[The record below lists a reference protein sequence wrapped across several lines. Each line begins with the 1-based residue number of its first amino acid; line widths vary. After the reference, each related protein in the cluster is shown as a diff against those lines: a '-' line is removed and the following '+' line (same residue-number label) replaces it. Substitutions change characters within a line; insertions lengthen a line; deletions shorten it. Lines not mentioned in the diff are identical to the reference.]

1 MVHNNKV
8 LTVSYG
14 TFSCTLEGFDDSFGT
29 MKAIAEYFRDLSSD
43 DRYFGSEPPQPDAEM
58 LARIAQ
64 REIARQVEAHSTG
77 TGGIVLRATDAAAVA
92 PVVVPAEPVAPAPDV
107 TPEPAPE
114 PEPEVA
120 AQTIPEPAAEA
131 VVEPEPETQPEA
143 ANVVNAP
150 EAEVETEVEVEV
162 EVEVEAEAVADIE
175 VTEDVAAIRPE
186 TPAEAPQMVSE
197 AADEVAVE
205 AAPED
210 VGPVDSG
217 EDVLAAAD
225 DTPQAEAE
233 AEVEVE
239 AEAEPEA
246 EAEDVL
252 QDETPEQATE
262 DAPTPE
268 AEPETPVAEDVQES
282 KIVPAADSIAAKLQ
296 RIRAVVSQNDSLAPT
311 DEYTEDE
318 DTEGFVTA
326 QLHNIN
332 EALATEDAAPTA
344 PAEAPD
350 ADDMMDVQ
358 TQPGAIGAQPDEDAY
373 EVEEDIFA
381 DSASDQGDATFD
393 APDTRDDLTGETP
406 EDADQDDGDLGDAD
420 QAGATGDDAPV
431 QARVVKVKRADL
443 EAAIAT
449 GQLEQTDKDAPDADT
464 DATPEPAAPLGDSSL
479 SPEDEDELMR
489 ELAAVEEELNF
500 AENEQ
505 EADDNIFGDD
515 IVSEVADAPEAD
527 ADVDPVQAQEQD
539 QDDSAQNALSQT
551 VSENEVDLSRLM
563 EAADE
568 KLDDPE
574 TSSRRDTYSHLR
586 AAVAAA
592 EAEKTAGGSIED
604 KTEDDAYRDD
614 LANVVRPRRTAI
626 EGTRQ
631 TRRIPDTRPAPL
643 KLVAEQR
650 VDEGTSQVQRG
661 AVRPRRV
668 LTPAPEAANL
678 SDATGADSA
687 FADFAGRVGA
697 TELPELLEAAAAYL
711 SFVEG
716 QEKFSR
722 PQLMNKVRLVKQD
735 DYNREDGLRSFGQLL
750 RDGKI
755 EKRGGGRFAASG
767 AIGFRP
773 DDNEREAG

>member
-92 PVVVPAEPVAPAPDV
+92 PAVVPPEPVAPAPEEAPV
-107 TPEPAPE
+107 VMPAAKAEPAVEAPAEPAPE
-114 PEPEVA
+114 ETPAPAPEPVVA
-120 AQTIPEPAAEA
+120 AETIAEA
-131 VVEPEPETQPEA
+131 VVEPEAEPQPEA
-143 ANVVNAP
+143 EDVVNAP
-150 EAEVETEVEVEV
+150 ETETL
-162 EVEVEAEAVADIE
+162 ADIVADIE
-175 VTEDVAAIRPE
+175 VTEDVAEIEPE
-186 TPAEAPQMVSE
+186 TPAEAPEMVSE
-197 AADEVAVE
+197 VAKE
-205 AAPED
+205 AAPEEAD
-210 VGPVDSG
+210 PVDTG
-217 EDVLAAAD
+217 EEAVIVAD
-225 DTPQAEAE
+225 ETPQTD
-233 AEVEVE
+233 AEV
-239 AEAEPEA
+239 

-252 QDETPEQATE
+252 QDDTPEPVTEQAME
-262 DAPTPE
+262 DTPPPA
-268 AEPETPVAEDVQES
+268 AEPETPVAEDVLQP

-318 DTEGFVTA
+318 DSEGFVTA

-332 EALATEDAAPTA
+332 EALVTGDEAPTT
-344 PAEAPD
+344 PAETPD
-350 ADDMMDVQ
+350 ADDMMDAQ
-358 TQPGAIGAQPDEDAY
+358 TQPGAIGAQPDEDAFDDDAY

-381 DSASDQGDATFD
+381 DSPSDQDDATID
-393 APDTRDDLTGETP
+393 APDTRDDMTGAFP
-406 EDADQDDGDLGDAD
+406 EEADQVDAD
-420 QAGATGDDAPV
+420 QAGPPGGDAPV

-449 GQLEQTDKDAPDADT
+449 GQLEQIDGDTPDADT
-464 DATPEPAAPLGDSSL
+464 GAAADAAADAASEPTAPFVDSSL

-489 ELAAVEEELNF
+489 ELAAVEDELNF
-500 AENEQ
+500 SENEQ

-515 IVSEVADAPEAD
+515 IVSEVDDVPES
-527 ADVDPVQAQEQD
+527 DPDLDPAQEQD
-539 QDDSAQNALSQT
+539 QEEFAQNTLSQT
-551 VSENEVDLSRLM
+551 VSEDEGDLSRLM

-604 KTEDDAYRDD
+604 KTQDDAYRDD

-626 EGTRQ
+626 EGPRQ

-650 VDEGTSQVQRG
+650 VDEGATQVQRG

-668 LTPAPEAANL
+668 MTPAPETANL
-678 SDATGADSA
+678 SGATGADSA
-687 FADFAGRVGA
+687 FADFADRVGA
-697 TELPELLEAAAAYL
+697 TELPDLLEAAAAYL

-767 AIGFRP
+767 GIGFRP
-773 DDNEREAG
+773 DDSEREAG